1 MPLAAAAAQEPA
13 AAPAA
18 PQAQTLAPYRINP
31 GDEVQVF
38 VWGEERLQ
46 RTAKILPDGSFSF
59 PLVGRIEALGKLT
72 TEIEA
77 TISQALQ
84 SQYRGDVPQVTV
96 SVVSPTGLQFSIIGK
111 VRSPGTFNPGRYV
124 NVLEALAL
132 AGGPA
137 DFANLQSVIIIRKNG
152 ENLSAIRVKLGDLL
166 KGSPSSDDL
175 TAQRIPQIRSGDT
188 VIVP

>member
-1 MPLAAAAAQEPA
+1 MLLPLVLAMPLAAAAAQEPA

-77 TISQALQ
+77 TISRPCRASIAAMFHRLPCR
-84 SQYRGDVPQVTV
+84 SSAT
-96 SVVSPTGLQFSIIGK
+96 TGLQFSIIGK
-111 VRSPGTFNPGRYV
+111 VRSRAPST
-124 NVLEALAL
+124 
-132 AGGPA
+132 PA
-137 DFANLQSVIIIRKNG
+137 AM
-152 ENLSAIRVKLGDLL
+152 
-166 KGSPSSDDL
+166 
-175 TAQRIPQIRSGDT
+175 
-188 VIVP
+188 